1 MNSNFIPIYENKNK
15 TLYKENVAGG
25 GANLVRNKMGSTC
38 VYGWSHALG
47 DTDIWYKNDMIAVV
61 QK

>member
-1 MNSNFIPIYENKNK
+1 MK
-15 TLYKENVAGG
+15 TKIKHCTKKMLQGG